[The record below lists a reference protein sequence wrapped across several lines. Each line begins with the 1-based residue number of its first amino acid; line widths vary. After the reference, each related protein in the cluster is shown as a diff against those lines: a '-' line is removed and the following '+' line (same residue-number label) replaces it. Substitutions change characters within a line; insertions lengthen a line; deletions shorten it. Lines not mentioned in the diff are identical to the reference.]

1 MAIQIPNPGTG
12 NGASG
17 DNEFV
22 LWTKVKDNFS
32 NTSHAANKL
41 VGTDTGNVMQ
51 VGAFGVGGTNDGRA
65 NGNSSATRYLA
76 KGLSLEFNTLDGMV
90 SGATSNTYASFL
102 TFSPYI
108 DISASPAFGQL
119 IYSSNSL
126 YMRNAIRDPLF
137 PTDMGK
143 AVWGGLVTVYTT
155 ANTTKDA
162 GTGFLKASSPVLH
175 VYNDKIDKIHEA
187 EQLDITVDKKGVGH
201 YEIHGTTGLRQND
214 GWNMSPPRDIHGNV
228 RCMIE
233 VTEKDGVITVKTY
246 KRKFDLELAAIV
258 HDYDNPLD
266 IPDGACVELR
276 FNDLPQ
282 ENLDDIEPKE
292 VDLGKE

>member
-1 MAIQIPNPGTG
+1 MAIQLPNAGLGDGQT
-12 NGASG
+12 G

-22 LWTKVKDNFS
+22 MWTKVKNNFS
-32 NTSHAANKL
+32 DTTNAASKL
-41 VGTDTGNVMQ
+41 VGAT
-51 VGAFGVGGTNDGRA
+51 AGRVP
-65 NGNSSATRYLA
+65 LA
-76 KGLSLEFNTLDGMV
+76 EQSPQ
-90 SGATSNTYASFL
+90 ASFNL
-102 TFSPYI
+102 YPSGTVTEIDPDAFQNLPSGIHYIGGSADVSKMPYAYNNVLSFNGYNNTRLQIYYGYTSSQNNLYYRTKPFSGGSFPDVSYK
-108 DISASPAFGQL
+108 
-119 IYSSNSL
+119 IYS
-126 YMRNAIRDPLF
+126 
-137 PTDMGK
+137 
-143 AVWGGLVTVYTT
+143 T
-155 ANTTKDA
+155 ANTTIDA

-201 YEIHGTTGLRQND
+201 YEIHGTTGLRQDD

-276 FNDLPQ
+276 FNDLPYD
-282 ENLDDIEPKE
+282 NLDDTQME
-292 VDLGKE
+292 V

>member
-22 LWTKVKDNFS
+22 LWSKVKDNFS
-32 NTSHAANKL
+32 DQTNAASRL
-41 VGTDTGNVMQ
+41 VGESTGNLLE
-51 VGAFGVGGTNDGRA
+51 VGTHGVASVSKVITD
-65 NGNSSATRYLA
+65 
-76 KGLSLEFNTLDGMV
+76 NTLV
-90 SGATSNTYASFL
+90 SYLRNGFYVKSNAGIISYGQQYASGFKGVL
-102 TFSPYI
+102 ELPTGDSNLAHTQITVFHSDWNGKSI
-108 DISASPAFGQL
+108 DDPTMASKKFVVK
-119 IYSSNSL
+119 L
-126 YMRNAIRDPLF
+126 Y
-137 PTDMGK
+137 TDR
-143 AVWGGLVTVYTT
+143 
-155 ANTTKDA
+155 NTTKDA
-162 GTGFLKASSPVLH
+162 GTGFLKVSSPVLH

-187 EQLDITVDKKGVGH
+187 EQLDITVDKKAVGH
-201 YEIHGTTGLRQND
+201 YEIHGTTGLRKND
-214 GWNMSPPRDIHGNV
+214 GWNISPPRDIHGNV

-282 ENLDDIEPKE
+282 EKLDDIQPEE
-292 VDLGKE
+292 VDLDK

>member
-12 NGASG
+12 NGATG

-22 LWTKVKDNFS
+22 LWSKVKDNFS
-32 NTSHAANKL
+32 DATHAASKM
-41 VGTDTGNVMQ
+41 VGDSGGNIPLAQ
-51 VGAFGVGGTNDGRA
+51 SIRKAFGVITTVTPIVGFDFNAIQAGDYLVNESSTTYL
-65 NGNSSATRYLA
+65 NSPPGVNTIVYATRNFGDNGQMTAISHDYFNGGISTRGKQNYTWSSWA
-76 KGLSLEFNTLDGMV
+76 KHYHSL
-90 SGATSNTYASFL
+90 
-102 TFSPYI
+102 
-108 DISASPAFGQL
+108 
-119 IYSSNSL
+119 
-126 YMRNAIRDPLF
+126 
-137 PTDMGK
+137 
-143 AVWGGLVTVYTT
+143 
-155 ANTTKDA
+155 NTTIDV
-162 GTGFLKASSPVLH
+162 GTGFLKVSSPVLH

-228 RCMIE
+228 RCMID

-258 HDYDNPLD
+258 HDFDNPMD

-282 ENLDDIEPKE
+282 ENLDDIQTE
-292 VDLGKE
+292 D

>member
-22 LWTKVKDNFS
+22 LWSKVKDNFTDQT
-32 NTSHAANKL
+32 NAASRL
-41 VGTDTGNVMQ
+41 VGTSAGQVPIYKTSGSLGTPTIDGTGW
-51 VGAFGVGGTNDGRA
+51 GGTQGQTTFTTA
-65 NGNSSATRYLA
+65 S
-76 KGLSLEFNTLDGMV
+76 EFLTHLF
-90 SGATSNTYASFL
+90 SGGSKVLRNQTATSVSEAYGTGIYCAAVDTYFMISSSYAGNKVIVASGL
-102 TFSPYI
+102 K
-108 DISASPAFGQL
+108 
-119 IYSSNSL
+119 SSGVDGVKVQEL
-126 YMRNAIRDPLF
+126 YTN
-137 PTDMGK
+137 K
-143 AVWGGLVTVYTT
+143 
-155 ANTTKDA
+155 NTTKDV
-162 GTGFLKASSPVLH
+162 GTGFLKVSSPVLH

-233 VTEKDGVITVKTY
+233 VTEKDGVITVRTY
-246 KRKFDLELAAIV
+246 KRKFDLDLAAIV

-282 ENLDDIEPKE
+282 ENLDDTQTE
-292 VDLGKE
+292 V